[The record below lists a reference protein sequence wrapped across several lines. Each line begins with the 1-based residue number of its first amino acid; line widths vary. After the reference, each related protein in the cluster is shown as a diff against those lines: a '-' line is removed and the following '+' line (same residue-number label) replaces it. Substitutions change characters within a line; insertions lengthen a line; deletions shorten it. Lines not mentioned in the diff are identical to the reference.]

1 MCVWF
6 VVFKTETSKTK
17 NNKKHEIRKQAQDV
31 LTKLFSFFQ
40 KRRAEQLNETVLIL
54 SVQCPGHRSNHLM
67 NFLYFNF
74 LHLPAFTIHLFCLYS
89 LFSTFTPVFTLSLF
103 CLYYPSFHAFLYS
116 PYSPL
121 PSLHRTFLFTSLFHQ
136 ALQFLHLPH
145 NSAIASSSIL
155 ALNLCFLS
163 SQLTL
168 PTFVLQ

>member
-1 MCVWF
+1 
-6 VVFKTETSKTK
+6 
-17 NNKKHEIRKQAQDV
+17 

-74 LHLPAFTIHLFCLYS
+74 LHLLAFTIHLFCLYS
-89 LFSTFTPVFTLSLF
+89 LFSTFTPAFTLSLF
-103 CLYYPSFHAFLYS
+103 CLYSPSFHAFLYS

-136 ALQFLHLPH
+136 ALPCLHCTAPFSSHHSFTKLFNSCIYPITRPSHHLQFWL
-145 NSAIASSSIL
+145 
-155 ALNLCFLS
+155 
-163 SQLTL
+163 
-168 PTFVLQ
+168 